1 MLTSLFGSKKDSKKG
16 PSLASGGPSLAA
28 GGTSPLD
35 YNMRSGSENGSAP
48 RQYRERVV
56 GAEDTQQVASSA
68 QGNTRSSSPQ
78 PAASPQQGG
87 SDERDRDRQ
96 FDVLKKHLETALR
109 AGDTDKIIEG
119 YRNLGQHFMQ
129 GKTLAEQQ
137 AAKQMFEKAL
147 EHAGSPFHTKHTH
160 AHFFCACSVSETP
173 PSNLLPCPIAMK
185 GCVAFILVM
194 PSDYQNDVAQTAQQR
209 APSTSKC
216 CPSAPLRLHPLT
228 AGSCAPAFV

>member
-35 YNMRSGSENGSAP
+35 YNLRSGSENGSAP

-56 GAEDTQQVASSA
+56 GAEDTQQQVASSA

-160 AHFFCACSVSETP
+160 AQIFCAPVRASASS
-173 PSNLLPCPIAMK
+173 PSNLLPCPNAMK
-185 GCVAFILVM
+185 
-194 PSDYQNDVAQTAQQR
+194 R
-209 APSTSKC
+209 
-216 CPSAPLRLHPLT
+216 
-228 AGSCAPAFV
+228 CAALYS